1 MSALS
6 GFLGGATVGAGNA
19 YTKLADEQR
28 EFRIDQTKQDALYAR
43 TLNLKRAEK
52 GMEKSGVL
60 DEAGM
65 PMTNEQLDNYGGDRS
80 ALSGPIDQAAKLQEI
95 KEAGQ
100 PSQYMTQDRVVL
112 TKGELADYMKNNG
125 SIEGLISVNLQA
137 RQDRVS
143 DQAAAEARADK
154 RADRSE
160 ARADKRADRSEARY
174 YSRLDAQERKE
185 EAGRTAALEKEERAA
200 VRSISQGLQKTV
212 QGRVEDTQ
220 VKWDNLELNEHP
232 GMEKVDSL
240 EAWKTTSR
248 IDAAVDYLGQ
258 VPTAYKEKLLEED
271 PSLRD
276 LIAVPSIV
284 RSGKLGGMST
294 EEVEEE
300 LISKGYTKK
309 QARLV
314 TDYAKTKGYAKYS
327 PTASRYYNGIEWIST
342 PGYRMNK
349 GD

>member
-6 GFLGGATVGAGNA
+6 GFLGGATVGAGTA

-28 EFRIDQTKQDALYAR
+28 AFRIEQTKQDALYAR

-65 PMTNEQLDNYGGDRS
+65 PMTNEQLENYDGDRS
-80 ALSGPIDQAAKLQEI
+80 ALSGPIDQAAEMQRI
-95 KEAGQ
+95 KEADQ
-100 PSQYMTQDRVVL
+100 PSQYMTQGRVVL

-125 SIEGLISVNLQA
+125 SLDGLISVNLQA

-143 DQAAAEARADK
+143 DQASSEAA
-154 RADRSE
+154 ADR
-160 ARADKRADRSEARY
+160 RQQRSESMYYARQ
-174 YSRLDAQERKE
+174 DAQERKE
-185 EAGRTAALEKEERAA
+185 EARLTAAIEKEERAA
-200 VRSISQGLQKTV
+200 VRSLSQGLQKTV
-212 QGRVEDTQ
+212 RGHVEDTQ
-220 VKWDNLELNEHP
+220 VKFDNLDLAVHP
-232 GMEKVDSL
+232 GMTKVDSL

-248 IDAAVDYLGQ
+248 IDATVNYLEQ
-258 VPTAYKEKLLEED
+258 VPPAYKEKFLEED
-271 PSLRD
+271 PSIQD

-284 RSGKLGGMST
+284 RSGKLGGMRT

-300 LISKGYTKK
+300 LISNGYTKK